1 MKDMRVEVWSDVVCP
16 WCYIGKRRFERA
28 LESFAHSDDIT
39 VVHRSFQLDPTAAK
53 GRTEN
58 TVTMLAGKY
67 RRSIEEARAM
77 MAQVEQTAAGEGL
90 EYHLTETVSG
100 NTVDAHRVLHLAK
113 KRSMQD
119 VVVER
124 FYRAYFTEG
133 QSLFDHESLTRLAAE
148 AGLDAAEVKRVLEDG
163 TYAEAVE
170 ADSAEAHELGATG
183 VPFFVIDG
191 RYGVS
196 GAQPA
201 EVFGQALEQAWA
213 EGHHATAALR

>member
-1 MKDMRVEVWSDVVCP
+1 MRVEIWSDVVCP
-16 WCYIGKRRFERA
+16 WCYIGQRRFERA
-28 LESFAHSDDIT
+28 LESFAHRDDVT
-39 VVHRSFQLDPTAAK
+39 VVHRSFQLDPTAPK

-67 RRSIEEARAM
+67 RRSIEEATAM
-77 MAQVEQTAAGEGL
+77 MVQVEQTAAGEGL
-90 EYHLTETVSG
+90 EYHLTKTVSG

-113 KRSMQD
+113 EHGVQD
-119 VVVER
+119 AAEDR

-148 AGLDAAEVKRVLEDG
+148 AGLDAAEVTRVLKEG

-170 ADSAEAHELGATG
+170 ADSAEAHGLGATG
-183 VPFFVIDG
+183 VPFFLIDG
-191 RYGVS
+191 RYVVS

-213 EGHHATAALR
+213 ESRQLAPAVR

>member
-1 MKDMRVEVWSDVVCP
+1 MQVEIWSDVVCP

-28 LESFAHSDDIT
+28 LEGFAHRDDVT

-53 GRTEN
+53 DRTEN

-67 RRSIEEARAM
+67 RRSIEEAAAM

-100 NTVDAHRVLHLAK
+100 NTVDAHRILHLAK
-113 KRSMQD
+113 ECGVQNAA
-119 VVVER
+119 VER

-148 AGLDAAEVKRVLEDG
+148 AGLDAAGVKRVLEEG
-163 TYAEAVE
+163 TYADAVE

-213 EGHHATAALR
+213 ERRHATSAAR